1 LNDKIIKKILIKKP
15 TKAKTKTTIK
25 IMSIKF
31 ERKTPKE
38 DEIWKK
44 KEIKIIPNKIN
55 SN

>member
-1 LNDKIIKKILIKKP
+1 
-15 TKAKTKTTIK
+15 
-25 IMSIKF
+25 MSIKF

-44 KEIKIIPNKIN
+44 KIKIIPNKIN